1 MLSIPNVFCRV
12 ETLRGTRRVLRR
24 GSARYV
30 RLHRCVG
37 WGTYYLEGMSGI
49 NLGGAGITWKGHV
62 EGGPRGRWE
71 I

>member
-49 NLGGAGITWKGHV
+49 NLGGGGYNL
-62 EGGPRGRWE
+62 EGACGGGA
-71 I
+71 